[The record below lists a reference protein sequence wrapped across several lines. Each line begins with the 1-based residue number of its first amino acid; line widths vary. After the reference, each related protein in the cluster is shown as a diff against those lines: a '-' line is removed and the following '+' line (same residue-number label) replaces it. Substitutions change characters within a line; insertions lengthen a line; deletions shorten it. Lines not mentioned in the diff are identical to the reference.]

1 MWVNGAFPQE
11 RHIGSGQV
19 LLPKSYKTFV
29 VFRAFGVWEFQI
41 RIQGLYDYSKNGFIT
56 FYGYV
61 QTGKGA
67 RFYKLSPGGAGFEPR
82 SSHFQMECSF

>member
-1 MWVNGAFPQE
+1 M
-11 RHIGSGQV
+11 I
-19 LLPKSYKTFV
+19 
-29 VFRAFGVWEFQI
+29 FRAFGVWEFQI

-61 QTGKGA
+61 QMGKGA
-67 RFYKLSPGGAGFEPR
+67 GFYKLSPGGAVFEPR